1 MKRGLVLVVLATL
14 LLSVSA
20 PVAMADSGPGSMHI
34 VRAGE
39 TLASI
44 ARRYCTTWQE
54 LHTLN
59 SPPLANPDQ
68 LYPGMRLRIVNRC
81 GGWDGDGGWLGD
93 HEGPGEGH
101 WGVYDRGPR
110 PHAQGYL
117 RGDSYTV
124 VWGDTAYSIA
134 QRFGVT
140 VDGLRSANG
149 INPWRIFAGQCLMI
163 PGIGQGGHPWPE
175 PRQPYEGQPHPSGPR
190 PPRP

>member
-81 GGWDGDGGWLGD
+81 SGWDGGGGWPGD
-93 HEGPGEGH
+93 HEGPSGGH
-101 WGVYDRGPR
+101 WGVYDRGSR

-134 QRFGVT
+134 QRFGIT
-140 VDGLRSANG
+140 VDGLGEANG
-149 INPWRIFAGQCLMI
+149 INPWRIFAGQCLTI
-163 PGIGQGGHPWPE
+163 PGIDHGGRPWPE
-175 PRQPYEGQPHPSGPR
+175 PGPSGPR